1 MDTIKSD
8 IIIMGAGTAGLAA
21 AIEAAEHG
29 AKVIIFEKASTTGG
43 TGNMGM
49 GPLGVE
55 SRLQRLKNV
64 LLTKEQAF
72 KIFMDFTHWRVDA
85 ALVSAYINKSGDT
98 INWLEEM
105 GVEFA
110 DVASYFRGSEFTHH
124 QVKGATGGP
133 GPMATAAMMKC
144 MTDRANEL
152 GVKIYLNT
160 PIRKLIKENNKVV
173 GVIAEGK
180 DGQIEARSKA
190 VIIATGGF
198 GDNVEMMKKYTGY
211 EWGKNIFSMR
221 IPGVIGEGIR
231 IAWEAGAAEEGL
243 NMELIYGLQ
252 GMTGGSMSNEGM
264 TQMLQL
270 MAANYAFQQPGLMV
284 NLPGERFMNEEIIGA
299 WTFTAN
305 AIARQKDSCGFM
317 IMDETKKNQFV
328 TKSLDIGTS
337 PMPVDRVENLD
348 EVINICAGMS
358 NPVIFKANSIEE
370 LAKKAGINAATLKE
384 TVEQYNKFCEAG
396 RDTVFHKDPKFLSSV
411 KTAPFYAGRH
421 APAAYGSLGGIKI
434 SHRTEAIDKDF
445 NPIPGLYAAG
455 TDACSLYADSYVFV
469 LGGNTMGFALN
480 SGRIAG
486 ENAAK
491 YAKSQPK

>member
-1 MDTIKSD
+1 MDPLKSD

-21 AIEAAEHG
+21 AVEAAGRG

-49 GPLGVE
+49 GPLGIE

-64 LLTKEQAF
+64 LLTREQAF

-98 INWLEEM
+98 ISWLEDM

-110 DVASYFRGSEFTHH
+110 DVASYFRGSEITHH
-124 QVKGATGGP
+124 QVKGATGSP
-133 GPMATAAMMKC
+133 GPMATATMMKC

-160 PIRKLIKENNKVV
+160 PIKKLIKEKDKVV

-180 DGQIEARSKA
+180 DGQVEARAKA

-198 GDNVEMMKKYTGY
+198 GDNVEMIRKYTGY
-211 EWGKNIFSMR
+211 DWGKNLFSMR
-221 IPGVIGEGIR
+221 IPGVLGEGIR
-231 IAWEAGAAEEGL
+231 LAWEAGAAEEGL

-264 TQMLQL
+264 TMMLQL

-284 NLPGERFMNEEIIGA
+284 NLLGERFINEEIIGA

-317 IMDETKKNQFV
+317 IMDEIKKTQFV

-337 PMPVDRVENLD
+337 PMPVDKVENLD
-348 EVINICAGMS
+348 AVIDQCVGVQ
-358 NPVIFKANSIEE
+358 NPVVFKANSLDE
-370 LAKKAGINAATLKE
+370 LAKKTGINAASLKK
-384 TVEQYNKFCEAG
+384 TVEEYNRACEIG
-396 RDTVFHKDPKFLSSV
+396 RDDVFHKDAKYLFPV
-411 KTAPFYAGRH
+411 KQPPFYAGRH

-434 SHRTEAIDKDF
+434 NHRTEAIDKDF
-445 NPIPGLYAAG
+445 NPIHGLYAAG

-480 SGRIAG
+480 TGRIAG

-491 YAKSQPK
+491 YARAQA

>member
-1 MDTIKSD
+1 MSQLQAD
-8 IIIMGAGTAGLAA
+8 IAIMGGGTAGMAA
-21 AIEAAEHG
+21 AIEAAEKG
-29 AKVIIFEKASTTGG
+29 AKVIVFEKSSTTGG

-49 GPLGVE
+49 GPLGIE
-55 SRLQRLKNV
+55 SRLQRLKNI
-64 LLTKEQAF
+64 LITREQAF
-72 KIFMDFTHWRVDA
+72 KIFMDYTHWRVDA

-110 DVASYFRGSEFTHH
+110 DVASYFRGSEWTHH
-124 QVKGATGGP
+124 QVKGATGKP
-133 GPMATAAMMKC
+133 GPMATASMMKC
-144 MTDRANEL
+144 MTDRAAEL
-152 GVKIYLNT
+152 GVKILLNT
-160 PIRKLIKENNKVV
+160 PVKKLLKENGKVV
-173 GVIAEGK
+173 GLISEGK
-180 DGQIEARSKA
+180 DGQIEARAKA

-221 IPGVIGEGIR
+221 IPGTAGDGIR
-231 IAWEAGAAEEGL
+231 LAWEAGAAEEGL

-264 TQMLQL
+264 NMMLQL
-270 MAANYAFQQPGLMV
+270 MGANYAFQQPGLMV
-284 NLPGERFMNEEIIGA
+284 NLFGERFMNEEIIGA

-317 IMDETKKNQFV
+317 IMDETKKTQFA
-328 TKSLDIGTS
+328 TRSLDIGTS

-348 EVINICAGMS
+348 EIINTCVAAKD
-358 NPVIFKANSIEE
+358 PVVFKANTIEE
-370 LAKKAGINAATLKE
+370 LAHKAGINTATLKK
-384 TVEQYNKFCEAG
+384 TVGDYNKACEIG
-396 RDTVFHKDPKFLSSV
+396 RDEVFHKDPKYLFPV
-411 KTAPFYAGRH
+411 KTPPFYAGRH

-434 SHRTEAIDKDF
+434 NHKTEAIDKEF
-445 NPIPGLYAAG
+445 NPVPGLYAAG

-480 SGRIAG
+480 TGRIAG
-486 ENAAK
+486 ENAAR
-491 YAKSQPK
+491 YIKSQPK